1 MPGEGAEAQER
12 SRAPSDIGTASVVKA
27 ALRGSLTTTTVPL
40 SQPPRRPPRSRHAVS
55 QRRSRSVLPPR
66 GAACQ
71 GGSTTDSYFGA
82 GDTDPSGGPGGVWA
96 GGVLGGNDEMAVIK
110 ATPRS
115 LQRVVL
121 MSLLGGVRPSGT
133 LGWVSRVA
141 PAGYPGRRRGRALD
155 LRAPAAGPGRVG
167 KRCWLRAGG
176 VGPWRRSADPG
187 RGGKEHRAAKGPVA
201 QAWHTGAAYRRDG
214 NIHGPQAMVERPGRL
229 WVLDTDGL
237 RRAVGPWPPAAADGA
252 RDRGRNP
259 ARRVLR
265 PAGGPGRAAAQAEDR
280 RRLSPG
286 RSRIGSPATGGLG

>member
-121 MSLLGGVRPSGT
+121 MSLLDGVRPSGT
-133 LGWVSRVA
+133 LGMGVPCR
-141 PAGYPGRRRGRALD
+141 PRCYPGRHRGRAPD

-187 RGGKEHRAAKGPVA
+187 RGGKEHRAAKDLLRKLGTQVPPTARTETWVVSKN
-201 QAWHTGAAYRRDG
+201 GAHKCQIGD
-214 NIHGPQAMVERPGRL
+214 
-229 WVLDTDGL
+229 
-237 RRAVGPWPPAAADGA
+237 RA
-252 RDRGRNP
+252 
-259 ARRVLR
+259 
-265 PAGGPGRAAAQAEDR
+265 AGGGGCARQRGASGGVSQASTYETPGATRSSRADR
-280 RRLSPG
+280 VSWVV
-286 RSRIGSPATGGLG
+286 AYGLNDCNNP